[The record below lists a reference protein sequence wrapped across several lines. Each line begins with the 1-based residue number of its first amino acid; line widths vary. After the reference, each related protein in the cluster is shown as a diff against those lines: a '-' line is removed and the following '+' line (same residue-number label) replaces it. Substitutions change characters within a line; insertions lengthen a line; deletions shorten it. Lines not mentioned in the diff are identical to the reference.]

1 MAIEKLVDDPI
12 QARFEASL
20 MNVWLSSEVQAEV
33 EHCRKL
39 FFEHPLSK
47 LPEAEATLERSLGET
62 TRSAGDWVVIGDPFR
77 PATVWLQTPAHRWF
91 GVDFKG
97 DRWGIDN
104 PDNLYAYA
112 CIDNRSQYVVRG
124 KMREP
129 ALSEFTLT
137 VMERGGPYPDA
148 FPHSAC
154 CLTADQIETQADGS
168 FVVAVDS
175 GPANGRTNHM
185 RSTPGTVG
193 LLQRYSFGDW
203 NREMIPHLTVERV
216 GGTALPPEPAK
227 DELVKRTVE
236 KLRSFFP
243 AMMDFL
249 FKASYRKEANQMGT
263 ASPTPGGLLTQMT
276 SFGHFHIQ
284 DDEALILRIDPVGAK
299 YLGFQIYD
307 HWGIGMEYVSATG
320 SLNHAQAALD
330 SDGNY
335 RLVVSPTDPGVQNWV
350 DTEKLH
356 AGGMLVRWQSLPF
369 EPKPEEGIIDS
380 KLVKL
385 KRLMEELPP
394 QTRRF
399 SAQDRRRQIQEREQ
413 GYARRIGMLRG

>member
-12 QARFEASL
+12 QARFESKVMDAWAAPQ
-20 MNVWLSSEVQAEV
+20 MQAEV
-33 EHCRKL
+33 ERCRKL

-47 LPEAEATLERSLGET
+47 LPEAEVTLERSLGET
-62 TRSAGDWVVIGDPFR
+62 TRSVLDWIVGGDPFR
-77 PATVWLQTPAHRWF
+77 PDSLWMQTPPHRWF

-104 PDNLYAYA
+104 PDNLYGWAA
-112 CIDNRSQYVVRG
+112 IDNRSRYVVRG
-124 KMREP
+124 RMRQP

-154 CLTADQIETQADGS
+154 CLTEHEIKTAADGS
-168 FVVAVDS
+168 FLVTVDAEPAS
-175 GPANGRTNHM
+175 GRVNHM
-185 RSTPGTVG
+185 QSTPTTVG

-203 NREMIPHLTVERV
+203 NREMIPQLIVERI
-216 GGTALPPEPAK
+216 GGPAIPPEPAK
-227 DELVKRTVE
+227 DELVRRAVE

-249 FKASYRKEANQMGT
+249 YRASYRQEANRMGT

-276 SFGHFHIQ
+276 SFGHFLIQ
-284 DDEALILRIDPVGAK
+284 DDEALILRINPVSAK

-320 SLNHAQAALD
+320 SLNHVQAALD
-330 SDGNY
+330 NDGNY
-335 RLVVSPTDPGVQNWV
+335 RLVISPTDPGVQNWV

-369 EPKPEEGIIDS
+369 APKTIEGIIDS

-385 KRLMEELPP
+385 SHLMNELPP
-394 QTRRF
+394 ETRLF
-399 SAQDRRRQIQEREQ
+399 SVEHRRRQIHEREQ
-413 GYARRIGMLRG
+413 GYARRIGMLRE

>member
-1 MAIEKLVDDPI
+1 MTIQKHVDDPI

-20 MNVWLSSEVQAEV
+20 MNAWLSPEVQTEV
-33 EHCRKL
+33 ERCRRL

-62 TRSAGDWVVIGDPFR
+62 TRSVLDWIVNGDPFR
-77 PATVWLQTPAHRWF
+77 PATVWMQTPPHRWF

-104 PDNLYAYA
+104 PDNLYGYA
-112 CIDNRSQYVVRG
+112 CIEDRSRYVVRG

-154 CLTADQIETQADGS
+154 CLTADQIVTEMDGS
-168 FVVAVDS
+168 FLVTVDS
-175 GPANGRTNHM
+175 QAANGRSNHM
-185 RSTPGTVG
+185 RTTAGTVG

-203 NREMIPHLTVERV
+203 THEMIPHLSVERV
-216 GGTALPPEPAK
+216 GGPPMPPEPAN
-227 DELVKRTVE
+227 DEWVRQAVE

-243 AMMDFL
+243 AMIDFL
-249 FKASYRKEANQMGT
+249 FKASYRKDANQIGT

-276 SFGHFHIQ
+276 SFGHFHVH
-284 DDEALILRIDPVGAK
+284 DDEALILRIDPVGAG
-299 YLGFQIYD
+299 YLGFQLYD

-330 SDGNY
+330 NDGNY
-335 RLVVSPTDPGVQNWV
+335 RLVISPTDPGVQNWV
-350 DTEKLH
+350 DTERLH

-369 EPKPEEGIIDS
+369 APKAMEGIIDS

-385 KRLMEELPP
+385 SRLMNELPADTP
-394 QTRRF
+394 LF
-399 SAQDRRRQIQEREQ
+399 SAEDRRRQIQQREQ